1 MEDEQRGVRLGFN
14 EPQGGQIGSKSIV
27 PSPGY
32 LLEPIQGLAQM
43 IDQVRVSRVGKARGL
58 AAENCLRESVVEED
72 ILHIELLNG
81 PVTGDSSGEHR
92 VNSEQFYNWAES
104 LNVVDSRALSETPK
118 DPTGLVAIKGPVS
131 TELVHEDPLAS
142 DNVGALRSGN
152 QLTGPIAD

>member
-1 MEDEQRGVRLGFN
+1 
-14 EPQGGQIGSKSIV
+14 
-27 PSPGY
+27 
-32 LLEPIQGLAQM
+32 M

-58 AAENCLRESVVEED
+58 ALENCLRESVVEEG

-81 PVTGDSSGEHR
+81 SVTGDSSGEHR

-104 LNVVDSRALSETPK
+104 LNVVDSMALSETPK